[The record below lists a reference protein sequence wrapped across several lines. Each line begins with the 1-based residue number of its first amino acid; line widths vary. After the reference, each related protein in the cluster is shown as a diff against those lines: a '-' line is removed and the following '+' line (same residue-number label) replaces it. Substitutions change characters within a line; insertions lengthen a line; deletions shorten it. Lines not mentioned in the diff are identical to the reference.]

1 MSHPAAPPHPP
12 VIRRVRPG
20 DAAEFAQ
27 MMGHPEVFSN
37 LLQMPLPNPELW
49 RQRLE
54 QMTAPDKPDLQLVAE
69 LEGRIVGGMG
79 LHPMPQL
86 RRRHAAALGISVV
99 PEAQG
104 RGIGRALMQA
114 GCDYADGWAQILRIE
129 LTVFTDNA
137 RAIAL
142 YEAFGFRTEG
152 THRAYAMRHG
162 AYADVLCMARLHP
175 QPPVAAWPAGA
186 E

>member
-1 MSHPAAPPHPP
+1 MRMSNTVPSGIH
-12 VIRRVRPG
+12 IRRVRAADAPG
-20 DAAEFAQ
+20 FAE

-54 QMTAPDKPDLQLVAE
+54 QINAPDRTDLQLVAE
-69 LEGRIVGGMG
+69 HEGEIVGGLG

-86 RRRHAAALGISVV
+86 RRRHCAMLGISVV
-99 PEAQG
+99 PAAQ
-104 RGIGRALMQA
+104 RQGIGAALMQA

-129 LTVFTDNA
+129 LTVFTDNT

-142 YEAFGFRTEG
+142 YERFGFRTEG
-152 THRAYAMRHG
+152 THRAYAMRRG
-162 AYADVLCMARLHP
+162 RYEDVLCMARLHP
-175 QPPVAAWPAGA
+175 HPPQATWPGA